1 MCTYQGDPRVPTGE
15 TPCTYWRAPVPT
27 GEPRV
32 PTGETPCTYRGEPRV
47 PTGESPVYLLE
58 RPRVPTGEKLS
69 SNLLFQKGFQ
79 AHRL

>member
-1 MCTYQGDPRVPTGE
+1 MCTYQ
-15 TPCTYWRAPVPT
+15 

-32 PTGETPCTYRGEPRV
+32 PTGESPVYLLERAPCTYRGEPRV
-47 PTGESPVYLLE
+47 PTGETPVYLLE